1 MKKEK
6 TQYELPFVNN
16 GKKFTL
22 SNWTVE
28 KHKDVLRE
36 VKQIEDKIKDEK
48 KLDEKYRNILIL
60 RGLNEV
66 DPNVTE
72 DDLATMHPDDL
83 VAIFA
88 AVYYQGKCG
97 IIAKEDFRKGQKTQ
111 KSSKK

>member
-6 TQYELPFVNN
+6 TVYSLPFVNK
-16 GKKFTL
+16 GKDFTL
-22 SNWTVE
+22 SNWTVA

-36 VKQIEDKIKDEK
+36 VKELEDKIKDEK
-48 KLDEKYRNILIL
+48 KLDEKYRHILIL

-72 DDLATMHPDDL
+72 DDLDTLHPDDL
-83 VAIFA
+83 IAIFA
-88 AVYYQGKCG
+88 AVYYQGKSG
-97 IIAKEDFRKGQKTQ
+97 IISKKDFRKGQKTQ

>member
-6 TQYELPFVNN
+6 VEYSLPFVNK
-16 GKKFTL
+16 GKDFVL
-22 SNWTVE
+22 SNWTVL

-36 VKQIEDKIKDEK
+36 VKQWEDKIKDEK
-48 KLDEKYRNILIL
+48 KLDEKYRHILIL

-72 DDLATMHPDDL
+72 ADLDTLHPDDL
-83 VAIFA
+83 IAIFA
-88 AVYYQGKCG
+88 AVYYQGKSG
-97 IIAKEDFRKGQKTQ
+97 IIAKKDFRVGKKTP

>member
-48 KLDEKYRNILIL
+48 N
-60 RGLNEV
+60 
-66 DPNVTE
+66 
-72 DDLATMHPDDL
+72 
-83 VAIFA
+83 
-88 AVYYQGKCG
+88 
-97 IIAKEDFRKGQKTQ
+97 
-111 KSSKK
+111 

>member
-6 TQYELPFVNN
+6 TEYSLPFVNK
-16 GKKFTL
+16 GKNFTL
-22 SNWTVE
+22 SNWSVK

-36 VKQIEDKIKDEK
+36 VKEWEDKIKDEK
-48 KLDEKYRNILIL
+48 KLDEKYRHILIL

-72 DDLATMHPDDL
+72 DDLDGMHPDDL
-83 VAIFA
+83 IAIFA
-88 AVYYQGKCG
+88 AVYYQGKSG
-97 IIAKEDFRKGQKTQ
+97 VIAKKDFRKGQKTP